1 MAIGML
7 IEEEK
12 LKLDE
17 NIYDIFP
24 DHINAFQDFRPVITV
39 ENLLTMTSGVTF
51 NESGIVSGNDWLGSF
66 LNASVMENPEQSF
79 NITV

>member
-24 DHINAFQDFRPVITV
+24 DHINAFSKIFRRLSWSADS
-39 ENLLTMTSGVTF
+39 LL
-51 NESGIVSGNDWLGSF
+51 
-66 LNASVMENPEQSF
+66 
-79 NITV
+79 